1 MICEDPREEPEGW
14 EWRDARGS
22 SVQANA
28 GGRGEGKGTRSRK
41 EQIRKEIRDERRML
55 LETLAD
61 AGKSL
66 SLLRTKRINNAQ
78 TAVDTWSDTKRVGGR
93 QRLFQMT
100 LRMWMSW
107 KGCGGTFKLTELN

>member
-1 MICEDPREEPEGW
+1 MPGGG

-28 GGRGEGKGTRSRK
+28 GGRGEGKETRSRK
-41 EQIRKEIRDERRML
+41 EQIRKAIRDERRML

-66 SLLRTKRINNAQ
+66 SLLRTKRISNAQ
-78 TAVDTWSDTKRVGGR
+78 TAVDPWSGSKRVGGT
-93 QRLFQMT
+93 QRRFQMT
-100 LRMWMSW
+100 LWEWMSW
-107 KGCGGTFKLTELN
+107 KSSGGQFKLTELTD

>member
-1 MICEDPREEPEGW
+1 M
-14 EWRDARGS
+14 
-22 SVQANA
+22 QANA
-28 GGRGEGKGTRSRK
+28 GGRGEGKETRSRK

-78 TAVDTWSDTKRVGGR
+78 TAVDTWSDTERVGGR
-93 QRLFQMT
+93 QRRFQMT
-100 LRMWMSW
+100 LWVWMSW
-107 KGCGGTFKLTELN
+107 KGCGGRRFKLTELN

>member
-1 MICEDPREEPEGW
+1 MPGGW

-66 SLLRTKRINNAQ
+66 SLLRTKRISIAQ
-78 TAVDTWSDTKRVGGR
+78 TAVDT
-93 QRLFQMT
+93 
-100 LRMWMSW
+100 
-107 KGCGGTFKLTELN
+107 

>member
-1 MICEDPREEPEGW
+1 MGVRAKMPGGW

-28 GGRGEGKGTRSRK
+28 GGRGEGEETTSRE

-66 SLLRTKRINNAQ
+66 SLLRTKRISSAQ
-78 TAVDTWSDTKRVGGR
+78 TAVDAWSDSKRVGGR
-93 QRLFQMT
+93 QRRFQTTM
-100 LRMWMSW
+100 RMWMSW